1 MNRPFSRYPLTSSK
15 ENLQIEFIREMTM
28 IVNRKAETG
37 QALILIVLGILGML
51 AFAALAIDGGRI
63 YTDRRAMQNASDTS
77 SLTGAGSIANY
88 LSANQIFWKN
98 WVCGDTWFNDATA
111 QAYSD
116 AINRAAA
123 NGYSIDTDVS
133 DGNGVTAT
141 CGTEVHTGFTDKY
154 IDVTT
159 YITADTDS
167 SFAKLVYGGALRQ
180 TVISTARI
188 RPQTAGGYGHAI
200 VALNP
205 AACDGNN
212 NGAIFDG
219 NDDVFINGGGV
230 FSNGCFRANGSS
242 LHVDVTAGVN
252 TFIEELDTSGS
263 PTIDPWPTG
272 GDEPL
277 PDDTF
282 TIPAPDCSGLP
293 SRTYNNGDSSMDPGR
308 YITTTLSGGGP
319 DIVMNPGLYCF
330 EGRFRI
336 NGGVVSGD
344 FVTIYMVFGDFLIA
358 GGPTVDLTAPLPD
371 PDPSPAIPGVVLYL
385 AEGNTGEA
393 ALLGNSESSYLG
405 TVYAPDGEIEVGGT
419 AGINPT
425 YSTQLIGWN
434 VSVHGTAEIVI
445 NFDNALVY
453 QLPPRMDLQE

>member
-1 MNRPFSRYPLTSSK
+1 MYA
-15 ENLQIEFIREMTM
+15 
-28 IVNRKAETG
+28 NRKSETG

-77 SLTGAGSIANY
+77 SLTGAGSVANY
-88 LSANQIFWKN
+88 LSSNGIYWKN
-98 WVCGDTWFNDATA
+98 WGNPVVVKTPCNDLSWFNDAVA

-123 NGYSIDTDVS
+123 NGYSIDTDIS
-133 DGNGVTAT
+133 DGNGVAAE
-141 CGTEVHTGFTDKY
+141 CWLDPHTGYTDKY

-159 YITADTDS
+159 YITADTQS
-167 SFAKLVYGGALRQ
+167 SFSQLIYGGALRQ
-180 TVISTARI
+180 TVVSVARI
-188 RPQTAGGYGHAI
+188 RPQTAGGFGHAI
-200 VALNP
+200 VALND
-205 AACDGNN
+205 ANCDGNN

-230 FSNGCFRANGSS
+230 FSNGCFRANGNS

-252 TFIEELDTSGS
+252 TFMTGLSTNGN
-263 PTIDPWPTG
+263 PTINPWPTA

-282 TIPAPDCSGLP
+282 TIPPPDCGSLP
-293 SRTYNNGDSSMDPGR
+293 ARTYNNGDTIMEPGR
-308 YITTTLSGGGP
+308 YYTTTISSAGA
-319 DIVMNPGLYCF
+319 DVVMDPGLYCF

-336 NGGVVSGD
+336 SGGTVVGD
-344 FVTIYMVFGDFLIA
+344 FVTIYMVFGDFDIS

-371 PDPSPAIPGVVLYL
+371 PDPSPAIPGVVVFL

-405 TVYAPDGEIEVGGT
+405 TVYAPDGDIEVGGT
-419 AGINPT
+419 AGIQPT

-434 VSVHGTAEIVI
+434 VTVHGTADIVM
-445 NFDNALVY
+445 NFENALVY
-453 QLPPRMDLQE
+453 QFPPRMDLQR